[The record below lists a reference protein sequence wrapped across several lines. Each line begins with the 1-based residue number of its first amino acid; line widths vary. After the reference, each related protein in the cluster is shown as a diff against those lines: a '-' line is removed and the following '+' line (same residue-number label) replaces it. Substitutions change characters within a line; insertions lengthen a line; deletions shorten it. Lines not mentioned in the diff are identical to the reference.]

1 VAKVQKIGQEFNR
14 LSKQFSY
21 SFEQVYSGAA
31 FSGSAFHSLIR
42 SPGYF
47 IQMPFV
53 IGVSRIV
60 LCLGVRSDY
69 AAPLFDAW
77 PLVST
82 MPGFTQEPVAS

>member
-1 VAKVQKIGQEFNR
+1 MGQEFNR
-14 LSKQFSY
+14 LSKQYGY

-31 FSGSAFHSLIR
+31 FSDSAFQSLIR

-53 IGVSRIV
+53 VGASRIV
-60 LCLGVRSDY
+60 LSLGVRSDF
-69 AAPLFDAW
+69 ATALFDAW

-82 MPGFTQEPVAS
+82 MPGFHQEPAAS